1 MVGTAERGERLRRP
15 LGDAALEDLVGPES
29 TEVRP
34 GRGPP
39 SVTDRCGVRKSV
51 SLCAGVLLLLEV
63 GEEDMLWRWLLMTSP
78 LTIASSV
85 EAEGDGIA
93 AVVGWMVELPL
104 WV

>member
-1 MVGTAERGERLRRP
+1 M
-15 LGDAALEDLVGPES
+15 
-29 TEVRP
+29 
-34 GRGPP
+34 
-39 SVTDRCGVRKSV
+39 

-78 LTIASSV
+78 LIIASSV
-85 EAEGDGIA
+85 EAEGDVIA